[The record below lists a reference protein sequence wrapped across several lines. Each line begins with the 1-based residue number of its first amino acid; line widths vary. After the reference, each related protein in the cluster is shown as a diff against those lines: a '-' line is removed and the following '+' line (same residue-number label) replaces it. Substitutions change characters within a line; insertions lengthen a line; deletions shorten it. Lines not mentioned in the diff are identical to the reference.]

1 MTNSQK
7 NAIYSVILVALM
19 FLLYQYRKNNSEKI
33 TSDTPPAT
41 KQVSIQG
48 YTMGS
53 TYSVK
58 YLDDEGRDFSAQIDS
73 ILLLFNRSLSTY
85 DSTSEISHFNKNGEV
100 SFQLPYFYPLL
111 VGSQRIHEQTGGA
124 FDPTILPLI
133 KLWGFN
139 QEKASIER
147 IPTPAEIDSI
157 KQFIGFDKITF
168 DEKGAKKLIQEVGLN
183 FNAIAPGYAADI
195 VAAFLREKN
204 IQNYMVDIGGEF
216 VCRGKNAQNEYW
228 KIGIENPLVAEQ
240 GGKEAQAIVA
250 LQDAALAT
258 SGNYRNFYWKENRK
272 YPHTISPFTGEPV
285 QHNLLSATVIAEDG
299 MSADAF
305 ATAMMVLG
313 KEKAIELAQ
322 KEQLQIFL
330 IYADSLGALK
340 TYQSPELKIEL
351 LQ

>member
-1 MTNSQK
+1 MTNAQK
-7 NAIYSVILVALM
+7 NAIYSVVLVALM
-19 FLLYQYRKNNSEKI
+19 VLVYQYRKNSNEKE
-33 TSDTPPAT
+33 TTPPLAS

-53 TYSVK
+53 TYNVK
-58 YLDDEGRDFSAQIDS
+58 YLDDAGRDFSTQIDS
-73 ILLLFNRSLSTY
+73 ILLLFNKSLSTY
-85 DSTSEISHFNKNGEV
+85 DTTSEISQFNKKGETI
-100 SFQLPYFYPLL
+100 FHLPYFYTVLAR
-111 VGSQRIHEQTGGA
+111 SEEIHRLTEGA

-139 QEKASIER
+139 KEKASLER
-147 IPTPAEIDSI
+147 IPTQVQIDSI
-157 KQFIGFDKITF
+157 KKFIGFDKITF
-168 DEKGAKKLIQEVGLN
+168 DEKGVKKLISEVGLN

-216 VCRGKNAQNEYW
+216 VCKGKNAQNEYW
-228 KIGIENPLVAEQ
+228 KIGIENPIVAEQ
-240 GGKEAQAIVA
+240 GGREAQAIVA

-272 YPHTISPFTGEPV
+272 YPHTISPFTGAPV
-285 QHNLLSATVIAEDG
+285 QHNLLSATVIAKDG